1 MRGSGLEQGPW
12 TLLGLVDPVFQQACA
27 GNVAVLVAKAMCLAQ
42 VRDQL
47 LVVVAQLRQY
57 IQSRYK
63 VCVVVQ
69 DPLQSAD
76 VTDRAQRRPTDL
88 PNTLVD
94 RVGGA
99 KGLV

>member
-1 MRGSGLEQGPW
+1 
-12 TLLGLVDPVFQQACA
+12 
-27 GNVAVLVAKAMCLAQ
+27 MCLAQ

-88 PNTLVD
+88 PNTLGD
-94 RVGGA
+94 RVGGGEDLLTLLIQQEVIVA
-99 KGLV
+99 KMGSRHVPMKVLRLQIESKHVG